1 MIRPEA
7 LATLRRWQEVALGGA
22 GMTLGLWLFTRGG
35 WILMPLGA
43 GIAALALG
51 YAVLSVRRMRFA
63 QGAGAPG
70 VVEVDEGQ
78 ISYFGPVAGGA
89 VSLRELVELRLL
101 ARGGQRFWR
110 LKQQDGQALLVPVDA
125 MGADRL
131 FDAFAALPGM
141 DSQALVAALDLPEGR
156 GAAALPVVQQDTLG
170 PVIWRRGH
178 RAALT

>member
-22 GMTLGLWLFTRGG
+22 GMALGLWLFTRGG
-35 WILMPLGA
+35 WILMPLGV

-51 YAVLSVRRMRFA
+51 YAVLSLRRMRFA

-89 VSLRELVELRLL
+89 VSLR
-101 ARGGQRFWR
+101 
-110 LKQQDGQALLVPVDA
+110 
-125 MGADRL
+125 
-131 FDAFAALPGM
+131 
-141 DSQALVAALDLPEGR
+141 
-156 GAAALPVVQQDTLG
+156 
-170 PVIWRRGH
+170 
-178 RAALT
+178 